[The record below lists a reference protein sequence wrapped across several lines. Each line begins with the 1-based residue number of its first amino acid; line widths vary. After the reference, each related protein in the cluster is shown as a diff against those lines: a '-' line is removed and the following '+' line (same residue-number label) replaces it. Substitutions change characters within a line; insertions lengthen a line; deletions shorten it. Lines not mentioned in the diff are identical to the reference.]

1 MLLKSKDVNNE
12 ELFHRLSTME
22 TANIALTS
30 ILKMKKKFV
39 EIITPYIDEDIPET
53 VQQKA
58 LLIKR
63 HEKDLLS
70 KISEISQE
78 MSVNAP
84 RLSKALNEIR

>member
-1 MLLKSKDVNNE
+1 MRSKVENNE
-12 ELFHRLSTME
+12 ELYHRLATME

-39 EIITPYIDEDIPET
+39 EIITPYIDEDVPET

-58 LLIKR
+58 LMIKK
-63 HEKDLLS
+63 HEKDLLT
-70 KISEISQE
+70 KINEISQE
-78 MSVNAP
+78 ISTNAP

>member
-1 MLLKSKDVNNE
+1 MRSKVENNE
-12 ELFHRLSTME
+12 ELYHRLSTME

-39 EIITPYIDEDIPET
+39 EIITPYIDEEIPET

-58 LLIKR
+58 LMIKK
-63 HEKDLLS
+63 HEKDLLT
-70 KISEISQE
+70 KINEISQE
-78 MSVNAP
+78 ISTNAP